1 MRIELNAGGLG
12 GISIASCQAN
22 LNKFSSSAQSV
33 CNGFNTVQKALN
45 NVTGGMNGTLQTV
58 SGYVGQRIKQESQK
72 IQNVAETTK
81 QTVAFLNE
89 TISTDKKVAGI
100 VDKNNDDFYRIS
112 PHLKPNSSVPD
123 GLVESIFDLLEN
135 DHGVFRGVVSFY
147 EKVSELI
154 RNCLE
159 KIEEKVFVPYAVESM
174 KKLIDSTFN
183 GSVAVVMLQVEDELS
198 ELDDLMQWID
208 DGFCG
213 TLDEN
218 QRYWLKETAKLL
230 WKNGV
235 KVYDIVDKFRNG
247 NIMDAI
253 TDIMSAGATVF
264 DVKSMSFNPIGAK
277 LEALSII
284 LDLIFA
290 EDSYLIKN
298 SEKYEEKMLEDLKH
312 GDILGLVWD
321 LSGSFVQT
329 VGKGTVDTTCKL
341 IGELF
346 NDLTGGYYKKLDE
359 WINHEYG
366 YSLNHL
372 LKDLGKSISD
382 DVDFLIDAVSEG
394 FDYIADIS
402 WKGIK
407 GAWNGIKKAGGAICG
422 WVSSWF

>member
-45 NVTGGMNGTLQTV
+45 NVTGGMNSTLQTV

-72 IQNVAETTK
+72 IQNIAETTK

-135 DHGVFRGVVSFY
+135 DHSVFRGVVSFY

-183 GSVAVVMLQVEDELS
+183 GPVAVVMLQVEDELS

-208 DGFCG
+208 DGFGG

-218 QRYWLKETAKLL
+218 QRYCLKETAKLL

-298 SEKYEEKMLEDLKH
+298 SEKYEEKMLEDLRH

-321 LSGSFVQT
+321 LCGSFVQT

-346 NDLTGGYYKKLDE
+346 NDLTGGYYKKLDD
-359 WINHEYG
+359 WIYHEYG
-366 YSLNHL
+366 ISLNHF
-372 LKDLGKSISD
+372 LKDAGTFVSD
-382 DVDFLIDAVSEG
+382 LVDGLIDGGSWL
-394 FDYIADIS
+394 FDKVADFS
-402 WKGIK
+402 WGSL
-407 GAWNGIKKAGGAICG
+407 KKIGNWIC
-422 WVSSWF
+422 SWF